1 VKKRSNSVLK
11 TSSEV
16 DEAINHLRSL
26 DLFPHHDRVKSCHTH
41 KMIDIIN
48 RADRN
53 SFILD
58 VGCNDSPIL
67 PMLKRLGFRNL
78 YGCDLFLNRI
88 INPSLMKV
96 VHSFY
101 KRNYKPII
109 EMYENEVFTISIQ
122 DLEKTNF
129 QNNMFDHITSLSV
142 IEHDVNTQNYF
153 KEMNRI
159 LKKGGML
166 LTSSD
171 YWPDKLVN
179 KIINKDIRKMSPNK
193 VFSKEEIEKNV
204 IDVAEQNGFTLTEP
218 IDFTHEDKVVHWRA
232 ASIKR
237 DYTFIFFALRK
248 NKSP

>member
-1 VKKRSNSVLK
+1 MKTNSVLK

-16 DEAINHLRSL
+16 DEAINRLRSL
-26 DLFPHHDRVKSCHTH
+26 DLFPHHDRVKSWDTH

-48 RADRN
+48 GADRN

-67 PMLKRLGFRNL
+67 PMLQRLGFNNL

-88 INPSLMKV
+88 ENPSIMKV

-101 KRNYKPII
+101 KRNYKPIL
-109 EMYENEVFTISIQ
+109 EMYENKIFAISIQ

-129 QNNMFDHITSLSV
+129 QSNMFDYITSLSV
-142 IEHDVNTQNYF
+142 IEHGVNIQNYF

-159 LKKGGML
+159 LKKGGVL

-179 KIINKDIRKMSPNK
+179 KIIDKDIRKMSPNN
-193 VFSKEEIEKNV
+193 VFSKEEIEKKV
-204 IDVAEQNGFTLTEP
+204 IDVAEKNGFTLTEP
-218 IDFTHEDKVVHWRA
+218 IDFTHEDKVVRWRA
-232 ASIKR
+232 STMER
-237 DYTFIFFALRK
+237 EYTFIFFALRK
-248 NKSP
+248 NKSL